1 MEFRA
6 RYITI
11 GVFTLS
17 VIAAVFAFVYW
28 LNNIGGLR
36 EQAVYEI
43 RFQNAV
49 SGLVAGSGVL
59 FNGIRVGEVT
69 EMKLDPK
76 QPSQLSAIISINK
89 STPIR
94 KDTQIAIDYQG
105 LTGGANILLRGVSA
119 ASPVVVG
126 ENGAVPVLLANLNV
140 GQSWTQAAGEVLAK
154 VNKIL
159 EDNSDPLN
167 GIMKNLNKFT
177 AALAKN
183 SDKVD
188 GIVAGLERM
197 TGGNS
202 KDNIPL
208 YDLVAASNFE
218 KLDQEPTWHVVVS
231 EPTVLLGLNTDKIL
245 LAPKP
250 GEISSISNAKWTDNL
265 PNLFQTKLVQSFENA
280 GYLKSISKPA
290 AGADSTH
297 RLLIDI
303 RSFQLATNG
312 QPKAIAEFIAKI
324 HSNDGKV
331 VATKK
336 FSTSVTASSFDASG
350 ASVALGK
357 AFTTTVKELI
367 AWTANALKT

>member
-1 MEFRA
+1 M
-6 RYITI
+6 
-11 GVFTLS
+11 S

-28 LNNIGGLR
+28 LNNVGGLK

-43 RFQNAV
+43 RFQNSV

-69 EMKLDPK
+69 EMKLDPR
-76 QPSQLSAIISINK
+76 QPSQLSAVISINK
-89 STPIR
+89 VTPIR
-94 KDTQIAIDYQG
+94 KDTRIAIDYQG
-105 LTGGANILLRGVSA
+105 LTGGANILLRGLSA
-119 ASPVVVG
+119 DSPVVKSDNG
-126 ENGAVPVLLANLNV
+126 EVPVLLAASNV
-140 GQSWTQAAGEVLAK
+140 GQSWTQAAGDVMSR

-159 EDNSDPLN
+159 DDNADPLN

-197 TGGNS
+197 TGGSS
-202 KDNIPL
+202 KGNIPL
-208 YDLVAASNFE
+208 YDLIAADQFE
-218 KLDQEPTWHVVVS
+218 KLDQEPAWHVVIS

-245 LAPKP
+245 LEPKP
-250 GEISSISNAKWTDNL
+250 GQISSVENAKWTDNL
-265 PNLFQTKLVQSFENA
+265 PNLFQSKLVQSFENA

-290 AGADSTH
+290 AGADGTH

-303 RSFQLATNG
+303 RSFQLTTDGKPQAV
-312 QPKAIAEFIAKI
+312 AEFIAKI

-336 FSTSVTASSFDASG
+336 FSTAVPAGSSDASG
-350 ASVALGK
+350 ASIALGK
-357 AFTTTVKELI
+357 AFAATVKELV
-367 AWTANALKT
+367 AWTADALKT

>member
-11 GVFTLS
+11 GVFTLG

-36 EQAVYEI
+36 EQSTYEI
-43 RFQNAV
+43 RFQNSV

-59 FNGIRVGEVT
+59 FNGIRVGEVI

-76 QPSQLSAIISINK
+76 APSQLSAVISINK
-89 STPIR
+89 TTPIR
-94 KDTQIAIDYQG
+94 KDTRIAIDYQG

-119 ASPVVVG
+119 DSPVVVSTD
-126 ENGAVPVLLANLNV
+126 GAIPVLLANLNV
-140 GQSWTQAAGEVLAK
+140 GQSWTQAAGDALARI
-154 VNKIL
+154 NKIL
-159 EDNSDPLN
+159 DDNGDPLN
-167 GIMKNLNKFT
+167 GIMKNLNQFT
-177 AALAKN
+177 AALARN

-197 TGGNS
+197 TGGSS
-202 KDNIPL
+202 KGNIPL
-208 YDLVAASNFE
+208 YDLVPADKFE
-218 KLDQEPTWHVVVS
+218 KIEQEPTWHVVVS

-250 GEISSISNAKWTDNL
+250 GEISSVANAKWTDNL

-290 AGADSTH
+290 AGADGTH

-303 RSFQLATNG
+303 RSFQLTTNG
-312 QPKAIAEFIAKI
+312 EPKAVAEFIAKI
-324 HSNDGKV
+324 HSNDGKI

-336 FSTSVTASSFDASG
+336 FSTSVSAKSSDASG
-350 ASVALGK
+350 ASVALGQ
-357 AFTTTVKELI
+357 AFAVTITELV
-367 AWTANALKT
+367 AWTAEALKT